1 MEFVNKYLNN
11 DLKYEVLSEVA
22 SKGEHE
28 LEVINTKRHE
38 VSGNVEMEK
47 LKKLE
52 KNLDYYKDRDGYFTD
67 YGIGVS
73 EDVIEDA
80 EDILEF
86 KLPKSYKWFLKKYG
100 TGAILGEQILGVRE
114 EGYKDLGKD
123 GYIEKTGDIVENHL
137 QNKGGKVFK
146 DNEIEVYIGDEDS
159 YYFDLNEDKE
169 DLSVYSKFGGEK
181 YADDFIDFIDKRL
194 SEEYN

>member
-1 MEFVNKYLNN
+1 M
-11 DLKYEVLSEVA
+11 D
-22 SKGEHE
+22 
-28 LEVINTKRHE
+28 
-38 VSGNVEMEK
+38 K

-52 KNLDYYKDRDGYFTD
+52 KKLDYYKDRDGYFTD

-114 EGYKDLGKD
+114 EGYKDLGKV
-123 GYIEKTGDIVENHL
+123 GNIEKTGDIVENHL

-194 SEEYN
+194 SEEYQ